1 MQVIVSFPSYLV
13 NLISLLSLPSEAG
26 RGSGNKQ

>member
-1 MQVIVSFPSYLV
+1 MQVIASFPLYSV
-13 NLISLLSLPSEAG
+13 SLTSLPSEAG